1 MEHGVRAALVQRYGP
16 ADTIEL
22 VDQPVPEPA
31 PGQVS
36 IDVVYAGVN
45 YAEVMARRGSLPV
58 FVPPFIPGLEVSG
71 TVRAVG
77 QALDGFAVGDPVCA
91 LTTRGGYAEVA
102 VAPGA
107 VTYRLAGNLA
117 SDLERAAAMPTIVP
131 TAHALIRE
139 VARLRAGEQVLV
151 HAAAGGVG
159 TVLGQLAKRSGAG
172 AVFGVV
178 STQAKA
184 DFATGYGYDEIFVGS
199 DWDTAAMERTGG
211 RGLDVVFDS
220 VGGDVRSKGFEVLAP
235 LGRLVAY
242 GNACDDPEIGFP
254 GGLMRSK
261 VRGMLGFSTTALA
274 VLDPTR
280 ARAIGEAAFAEAAA
294 ADLAIPI
301 TGVYPLEEAWR
312 AHELLE
318 GRSSTGKPLLSVM

>member
-1 MEHGVRAALVQRYGP
+1 MRAALVNRYGP
-16 ADTIEL
+16 PDAIEL
-22 VDQPVPEPA
+22 VDQPVPDPTSAEL
-31 PGQVS
+31 S
-36 IDVVYAGVN
+36 IDVAFAGVN

-77 QALDGFAVGDPVCA
+77 DAVDGFAVGDPVCA

-102 VAPGA
+102 VAPA
-107 VTYRLAGNLA
+107 AMTYRLTGSLA

-131 TAHALIRE
+131 TAYALVHE
-139 VARLRAGEQVLV
+139 VARLRAGEGVLV

-159 TVLGQLAKRSGAG
+159 TLLGQIAKRSGAG

-178 STQAKA
+178 STQGKA
-184 DFATGYGYDEIFVGS
+184 AFAAGHGYDEVFVGP
-199 DWDTAAMERTGG
+199 DWDAAVMDRTQG
-211 RGLDVVFDS
+211 RGLDVIFDS
-220 VGGDVRSKGFEVLAP
+220 VGGEVRSRGFEVLAP

-254 GGLMRSK
+254 GGVMRSK
-261 VRGMLGFSTTALA
+261 LRGMLGFSITALA
-274 VLDPTR
+274 VLDPPR
-280 ARAIGEAAFAEAAA
+280 ARGIAEAAFAEFAA

-301 TGVYPLEEAWR
+301 TGVYPLKEAWR

-318 GRSSTGKPLLSVM
+318 GRSSTGKLVLSVR

>member
-1 MEHGVRAALVQRYGP
+1 MKAALVDQYGP
-16 ADTIEL
+16 PDTIEL
-22 VDQPVPEPA
+22 VDRPVPEPA
-31 PGQVS
+31 PGEVS

-77 QALDGFAVGDPVCA
+77 EAVEGFTVGQPVCA

-102 VAPGA
+102 VAPA
-107 VTYRLAGNLA
+107 VMTYRLTGRLA

-131 TAHALIRE
+131 TAHALVHE
-139 VARLRAGEQVLV
+139 VARLRAGERVLV

-159 TVLGQLAKRSGAG
+159 TLLGQIARRVGAT

-178 STQAKA
+178 STQVKA
-184 DFATGYGYDEIFVGS
+184 DFATRHGYDEIFVGP
-199 DWDTAAMERTGG
+199 DWDSAVMERTEGH
-211 RGLDVVFDS
+211 GLDVIFDS
-220 VGGDVRSKGFEVLAP
+220 VGGEVRSKGFEVLAP

-254 GGLMRSK
+254 GGVMRSK
-261 VRGMLGFSTTALA
+261 LRGMLGFSITALA
-274 VLDPTR
+274 VLDPAR
-280 ARAIGEAAFAEAAA
+280 ARAIAEAAFAEFAAA
-294 ADLAIPI
+294 ELAIPI
-301 TGVYPLEEAWR
+301 TGVYPLREAWR

-318 GRSSTGKPLLSVM
+318 GRGSTGKLILSVK